1 MKRIL
6 FAVCALISLPVLSG
20 AQNETLGWACTEMD
34 PVYTAMAGCH
44 ITSSHDISYSAF
56 HNPAMIP
63 LSERKMGVTVSY
75 RAGIDAMAYGDIS
88 AGTGFKI
95 GKHFGLALGANYKLG
110 PEYEVI
116 DDFGNRNGMFKT
128 SALILSI
135 GAGVRIID
143 NLSLGLNLKYLGEFL
158 EPQDNPGA
166 FACDAYLS
174 YRWSWLTASAGVAN
188 VGTKVKDSAGQAF
201 PLPSSAKLGI
211 AYSYTFGPDH
221 FVEASV
227 NADIYFTGKTGIALG
242 TQYGWKDMLFIRAG
256 YRYATQACPVPGYA
270 SVGLGCRLKGFRI
283 DLAYLFTGSLN
294 NTIGL
299 ALGYSF

>member
-20 AQNETLGWACTEMD
+20 AQNETFGWACTEMD

-95 GKHFGLALGANYKLG
+95 GKNFGLALGANYKLG

-128 SALILSI
+128 SALMLSI

-143 NLSLGLNLKYLGEFL
+143 NLSLGVNLKYLGEFL

-174 YRWSWLTASAGVAN
+174 YRWNWLTASAGVAN
-188 VGTKVKDSAGQAF
+188 VGTKVRDSSGQAF
-201 PLPSSAKLGI
+201 NLPSSAKLGL
-211 AYSYTFGPDH
+211 SYADSFGPDH
-221 FVEASV
+221 YVEAGVDADLFFSGKYSV
-227 NADIYFTGKTGIALG
+227 AVGA
-242 TQYGWKDMLFIRAG
+242 QYGWRDMLFVRAG
-256 YRYATQACPVPGYA
+256 YRYSDKTNCIPNHA
-270 SVGLGCRLKGFRI
+270 SVGLGCRLKGVRI
-283 DLAYLFTGSLN
+283 DLSYLFTGSLY
-294 NTIGL
+294 NTLGIG
-299 ALGYSF
+299 LGYSF